1 MTGVDLGRCAQT
13 AVNDR
18 AEGRTAHPD
27 GASDRFASSMRC
39 AGELAGMLGG
49 DDAMAMGHA
58 ELEDVIAVR
67 GRELMRLLLQDH
79 LAPSSGWRTGRRA
92 SPTCPADRGDFE
104 PAGRAAL
111 VRDPQAQT
119 SGSGSRLDVKAVA
132 AWCRISRRLRRQR
145 RRRVLSSSLGSGVEH
160 GSPEVGRLAG
170 GRVGDRARA
179 TAEAVGARAPWD

>member
-1 MTGVDLGRCAQT
+1 MSALTPTGVDLGRCAQT
-13 AVNDR
+13 ADNDR
-18 AEGRTAHPD
+18 AEDRTAHPD
-27 GASDRFASSMRC
+27 GAPDPFASSMRC

-119 SGSGSRLDVKAVA
+119 SGSGSRGWMSRLWPRGAGSRVAFGDSAVTVCFLFA
-132 AWCRISRRLRRQR
+132 
-145 RRRVLSSSLGSGVEH
+145 GF
-160 GSPEVGRLAG
+160 GR
-170 GRVGDRARA
+170 RARVA
-179 TAEAVGARAPWD
+179 